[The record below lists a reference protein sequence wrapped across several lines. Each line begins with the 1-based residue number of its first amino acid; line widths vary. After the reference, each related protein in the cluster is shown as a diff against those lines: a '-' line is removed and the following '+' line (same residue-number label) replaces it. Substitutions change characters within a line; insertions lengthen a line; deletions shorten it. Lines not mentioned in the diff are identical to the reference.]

1 MKLHSWNNPANDF
14 AYSRGPP
21 RGYYKGTH
29 EVPLLVD
36 QETGFMVPCTVR
48 HSTCTKHS
56 SATREKLQERLQED
70 RKLRLEFSSPARD
83 LFQHT
88 SAFIIAL
95 KHSGCSANIV
105 LGLQEQL
112 MEDPNVMHMR
122 RGYPLKENQCNGK
135 IIFGYSF
142 DNEPFLKC
150 EHYSNQERDHFFDGT
165 FGNGSYHLEY
175 LEAVIT
181 DDKEEVVRIEAE
193 VEMNGYGPRTACH
206 TIMNHSSQRPVCPF
220 NHRDEQD
227 GALKQLKMELCGCS
241 CIYREYEPLEQ
252 YHRVCPYVLIVSKGP
267 HTHPIPLPEK
277 TPAAVKTELNTLI
290 RKLDVDMADITP
302 RQFLRHPIVKS
313 YLRSRFP
320 LLHNPMLSDL
330 HISLSNRSHLKVY
343 IDVIKAVDFPFG
355 TGWKGLQYLK
365 TQQDLILPPEDWYIR
380 RLVEI
385 PASLLK
391 DDSDDV
397 PEDESVSKTDALRI
411 VICMTSETSQR
422 FITAQH
428 LQSDIGFKRV
438 IGYYEFE
445 VAAVDPD
452 SNTSITYCRVF
463 LTRQTAFAHLQVLR
477 EIDGV
482 LKDDTGR
489 TLHWRHIHGDR
500 IDDYEGNI
508 LNWVVD
514 QHGSQAKGIGLY
526 LEELA
531 KSLPL
536 KMDFHRPSCS
546 IQSLGPYDHLRRFL
560 TLCTTHFSRN
570 ICKCAVSEEVRNL
583 MRSLVCIRHDDW
595 EGTLEL
601 IEEQGGKAGQNWVA
615 DKVRTKFAFPGI
627 CWERSYIPL
636 EIWNA
641 RRRDSNIAEI
651 VHADINREGVRCTLV
666 GGVQK
671 GQHFDQ
677 MKLAALKNCESMG
690 VRDSYR
696 SKNLFENAT
705 KNLNRRCRNYPL
717 LLFSEDYKIEEHNK
731 RMTDCWNKLNQA
743 RERTGARFRAA
754 YPLGDLQHPASEQAQ
769 ALYRKAQ
776 EQESKVKLAFEKQ
789 ATLGRALVCVGTGKV
804 KVRLPN

>member
-1 MKLHSWNNPANDF
+1 MMSLRGSGSSSSNPPSCHERSHSIAAQAIREPILIHQNYPLTNRTTLERVYAHSADCVVEYPTTGSHPDHAVGHLFAMKLHSWNNPANDF

-48 HSTCTKHS
+48 HSTCQGVKICPFYDFREADSKHS
-56 SATREKLQERLQED
+56 SATREQLQERLQED
-70 RKLRLEFSSPARD
+70 HKLRLEFSSPARD

-112 MEDPNVMHMR
+112 MEDPDVMHMR

-142 DNEPFLKC
+142 DNEPFLKYLNSFRC

-165 FGNGSYHLEY
+165 IGNGSYHLEY

-227 GALKQLKMELCGCS
+227 GALKQPKMELCGCS

-252 YHRVCPYVLIVSKGP
+252 YRRVCPYILI
-267 HTHPIPLPEK
+267 
-277 TPAAVKTELNTLI
+277 
-290 RKLDVDMADITP
+290 
-302 RQFLRHPIVKS
+302 
-313 YLRSRFP
+313 
-320 LLHNPMLSDL
+320 
-330 HISLSNRSHLKVY
+330 VY
-343 IDVIKAVDFPFG
+343 IDAIKAVDFPFG

-452 SNTSITYCRVF
+452 SNTSITYCHVF

-477 EIDGV
+477 EIDEV

-489 TLHWRHIHGDR
+489 TLHWRHIHGNR

-514 QHGSQAKGIGLY
+514 QHGGQAK
-526 LEELA
+526 
-531 KSLPL
+531 
-536 KMDFHRPSCS
+536 
-546 IQSLGPYDHLRRFL
+546 
-560 TLCTTHFSRN
+560 
-570 ICKCAVSEEVRNL
+570 VSEEVRNL
-583 MRSLVCIRHDDW
+583 MRSLVCIRHGDW

-671 GQHFDQ
+671 GQHFDCVRCTLVGCVQ
-677 MKLAALKNCESMG
+677 KGQHFDRMKLATLKNCESMG

-705 KNLNRRCRNYPL
+705 KNLKRRSGNRNKKL
-717 LLFSEDYKIEEHNK
+717 VSEDYKIEEHNK
-731 RMTDCWNKLNQA
+731 WMTDCWNKLNQA

-754 YPLGDLQHPASEQAQ
+754 YPLGNLQHPASEQVQ

-789 ATLGRALVCVGTGKV
+789 ATLGRALTRMTFRG
-804 KVRLPN
+804 